1 MDAHS
6 IKKLLNN
13 MFIAGFQGGNP
24 SVEIQNAIKDGL
36 GGVIFFSD
44 NIWDRRKFRETVD
57 FLKSLSDD
65 SLILSID
72 QEGGL
77 VERTINLE
85 DKVDYI
91 SPMGIATSNDNS
103 FLRSH
108 YDILSR
114 ELLSLGINMNFA
126 PVCDVN
132 TEEKNSVIGIR
143 SFSQNPQ
150 TVSDCSGNVIEI
162 FRSNSILSSAKHF
175 PGHGG
180 SCDDSHK
187 GMVVIDLDFDELER
201 THIAP
206 FKEAIKHGVDAVM
219 VAHAIYPAFDEKN
232 PASLSP
238 VVISY
243 LREKLGFDG
252 VVVSD
257 DMVMGAIAKYYSPEE
272 SCIRAIDAGV
282 NMLIFR
288 NYTKNSEN
296 LIDFLAK
303 YAVENPEFLE
313 KIKFSNKKI
322 QSLKSKIKE
331 QDVKFDVKKE
341 RERVFE
347 ISKKTFSVVRNNTHL
362 SVADRVLILRP
373 GRNDIHS
380 YKTDKFLISD
390 LWGLKNSCEI
400 EYSLNPEE
408 EEILSLYKLAEG
420 YDRVV
425 FVSYNAVLFEGQ
437 RRLISGLKIDAAV
450 CAGVPYD
457 NKFFDKAPFL
467 GDIFGYKEYG
477 FLNLMDSLI
486 N

>member
-13 MFIAGFQGGNP
+13 MFIAGFQGENP

-187 GMVVIDLDFDELER
+187 GMVVIDLDFDELKR

-257 DMVMGAIAKYYSPEE
+257 DMVMGAIAKYYSPE
-272 SCIRAIDAGV
+272 
-282 NMLIFR
+282 
-288 NYTKNSEN
+288 
-296 LIDFLAK
+296 
-303 YAVENPEFLE
+303 
-313 KIKFSNKKI
+313 
-322 QSLKSKIKE
+322 
-331 QDVKFDVKKE
+331 
-341 RERVFE
+341 
-347 ISKKTFSVVRNNTHL
+347 
-362 SVADRVLILRP
+362 
-373 GRNDIHS
+373 
-380 YKTDKFLISD
+380 
-390 LWGLKNSCEI
+390 
-400 EYSLNPEE
+400 
-408 EEILSLYKLAEG
+408 
-420 YDRVV
+420 
-425 FVSYNAVLFEGQ
+425 
-437 RRLISGLKIDAAV
+437 
-450 CAGVPYD
+450 
-457 NKFFDKAPFL
+457 
-467 GDIFGYKEYG
+467 
-477 FLNLMDSLI
+477 
-486 N
+486 